1 VTTLLEDVATA
12 VAVAGVLVGVAA
24 FLATRAMR
32 PSLSLTLDLLLAAG
46 LLRLVVVE
54 TWTGIVSVAAVVLVR
69 KLAAGGIGG
78 ARAHSEHARGAA

>member
-1 VTTLLEDVATA
+1 MTTLLEDVATA

-24 FLATRAMR
+24 FVATRAMR

-69 KLAAGGIGG
+69 KRAAGGLGA
-78 ARAHSEHARGAA
+78 ARAQSEHARGAA

>member
-24 FLATRAMR
+24 FVATRAMR

-69 KLAAGGIGG
+69 KLAAGGLG
-78 ARAHSEHARGAA
+78 AATAQNEHARGAA